1 MFVSRSCTERVV
13 GAGRDIEEDDLTDI
27 FIDGRRGMQ
36 ELDHSDSEVRVGEK
50 ITQSYIFIFSQ
61 YFLLI

>member
-1 MFVSRSCTERVV
+1 MLWETFSKIV
-13 GAGRDIEEDDLTDI
+13 D
-27 FIDGRRGMQ
+27 F
-36 ELDHSDSEVRVGEK
+36 SDSHYVLKLCLRGYLRVGEK